1 MERVYLDYA
10 ATTPLD
16 DRVFIKMMPW
26 FKQDFGN
33 PSSVHYFGQQAEA
46 AVENARKMIAG
57 CVGAEPEEVI
67 FTSGGTES
75 DNFALRG
82 AALRER
88 ENRGANEILISPVEH
103 HAIKT
108 TAEQLRDHFGFEV
121 TYIDVD
127 EYGMIDLRD
136 LEQKINPN
144 TAVVSA
150 IYANNEIGTINPINE
165 IGKICHQQCIPF
177 HSDGVQAVA
186 HLDIDLKRDKVDL
199 FSLGAHKFYGPKGI
213 GALVV
218 RQGYSLI
225 PMVTGGKQEENRRA
239 GTHNVPSIVGMAAAL
254 KQVQDDRL
262 MECQR
267 LTILRD
273 TLINEVLQSVPG
285 SKLTGHPRM
294 RLPNH
299 ASFVFEKVN
308 GNQLLILLDMAG
320 FACSSGSACKIGDP
334 SPSDVLLAIG
344 LDPITALGSLRVTLG
359 RETTKRQV
367 DQFLQTLPSV
377 VERARK
383 LG

>member
-16 DRVFIKMMPW
+16 DRVFDKMMPW

-108 TAEQLRDHFGFEV
+108 TAEQLRDHFGFEI

-150 IYANNEIGTINPINE
+150 IFANNEIGTINPINE
-165 IGKICHQQCIPF
+165 IGKVCHQQCIPF

-186 HLDIDLKRDKVDL
+186 HLDIDLKRDKVGL

-218 RQGYSLI
+218 RQEY
-225 PMVTGGKQEENRRA
+225 
-239 GTHNVPSIVGMAAAL
+239 
-254 KQVQDDRL
+254 
-262 MECQR
+262 
-267 LTILRD
+267 
-273 TLINEVLQSVPG
+273 
-285 SKLTGHPRM
+285 
-294 RLPNH
+294 
-299 ASFVFEKVN
+299 
-308 GNQLLILLDMAG
+308 
-320 FACSSGSACKIGDP
+320 
-334 SPSDVLLAIG
+334 
-344 LDPITALGSLRVTLG
+344 
-359 RETTKRQV
+359 
-367 DQFLQTLPSV
+367 
-377 VERARK
+377 
-383 LG
+383 